1 MLDVFLRGTCL
12 QSAAS
17 APDAEC
23 CHTSYAKA
31 SEREA
36 PGLQLA
42 EAGPRGVTVIAKCD
56 HVGSK
61 LQGSEGRHAA
71 GSSPSTGLGSV
82 AMSRSE
88 SQGVSVGPTAED
100 WRLCCC
106 RTWVMFV
113 FLPTPQYPAAAFGA
127 CVSRSQRFWES
138 PWASGRGRRGCN
150 VPAAPEQH
158 CIAMCGQ
165 GSICVSYSLSWLVRR
180 QSVTLLL
187 NFFTYLH
194 LSSVPPRWHLYG
206 GTLGDKRPKDGAGQQ
221 VQSCP
226 LCGLVCDSSTVCGLT
241 LGRLGRINLVLSE
254 SQAAA
259 WSA

>member
-1 MLDVFLRGTCL
+1 MSFLEELACNLQQVPQMLSAVTQAMPKLQRGRHLAFSWLGQDQEGWQSLQNVIMWEASCRVQRGGMLRGL
-12 QSAAS
+12 L
-17 APDAEC
+17 P
-23 CHTSYAKA
+23 
-31 SEREA
+31 
-36 PGLQLA
+36 
-42 EAGPRGVTVIAKCD
+42 
-56 HVGSK
+56 
-61 LQGSEGRHAA
+61 
-71 GSSPSTGLGSV
+71 

-113 FLPTPQYPAAAFGA
+113 FLPPPQYPAAAFGA
-127 CVSRSQRFWES
+127 CVSRSQQFWES

-158 CIAMCGQ
+158 CIAVCGQ